1 MVVICGKLVNTSPLE
16 MLVGAR
22 IIVEVCDCATVIVSI
37 MLVEPLEAS
46 TALEFVFIVPLIV
59 LLANLDTFGDTGN
72 DNELEGRGLSFR
84 ECSSRPG
91 SPWLA

>member
-37 MLVEPLEAS
+37 MLVEPLEAN

-59 LLANLDTFGDTGN
+59 LLANLDTFGNTGN

-84 ECSSRPG
+84 ECSLRPG